1 MKHYMYKMRAYFLVY
16 IVLLL
21 GQPYEAASAVFEQTD
36 NDVLSKIGG
45 GAWEDTP
52 PATPQNS
59 PESVSTPPKR
69 FDSVITGASEGASE
83 PTVHGSVSSVLLDL
97 SPAIPKRLPSV
108 WKASLRLTGGGAR
121 SLPRPRPMPER
132 FSQEQH
138 RMRMLAR
145 DVALDFA
152 HMSGVAKAG
161 LNTGAFVGLFTSMIH
176 RESNYNARAV
186 SPAGARGLG
195 QLMPATARALGVCDV
210 FSARENLEG
219 AARYLTMMLDRFASP
234 SLALAAYNAGPG
246 AVEKYGGIPPYRE
259 TTQYV
264 ADIVHAVSLNT
275 AVGQAE
281 EVADNSETVVRQMS
295 DVSITKTCL

>member
-1 MKHYMYKMRAYFLVY
+1 MYNKRAFVFIFSALM
-16 IVLLL
+16 L
-21 GQPYEAASAVFEQTD
+21 GKPYQAVSAVFEQID
-36 NDVLSKIGG
+36 NDVLSEIGG
-45 GAWEDTP
+45 GAPDGAP
-52 PATPQNS
+52 PTNPPFSTQ
-59 PESVSTPPKR
+59 SVSAQPKS
-69 FDSVITGASEGASE
+69 FGSVITGASE
-83 PTVHGSVSSVLLDL
+83 PTVPGSFSSVLLDL
-97 SPAIPKRLPSV
+97 WPVIPKRSPSV

-152 HMSGVAKAG
+152 HMSGVTKAG
-161 LNTGAFVGLFTSMIH
+161 LNAGAFVGLFTSMIH

-186 SPAGARGLG
+186 SPAGAGGLG
-195 QLMPATARALGVCDV
+195 QLMPATARAMGVCDV

-219 AARYLTMMLDRFASP
+219 AARYLTIMLDRFASP

-275 AVGQAE
+275 SVDQ
-281 EVADNSETVVRQMS
+281 VADTSETVVRQTPG
-295 DVSITKTCL
+295 VSTAKTCL